1 MLTYAMQVSVDG
13 SEAEKLLLAL
23 EALRTYVENREK
35 SPGKMHADISRFADV
50 C

>member
-23 EALRTYVENREK
+23 EAHMLTY
-35 SPGKMHADISRFADV
+35 ADV